1 MELLVENQTQ
11 QLEVDQADQ
20 KIQVKVDQIEMQ
32 KDFELEASENLQ
44 ALLRKIANFKELG
57 PRKR

>member
-11 QLEVDQADQ
+11 LLEVDQADE
-20 KIQVKVDQIEMQ
+20 KIQVKIDQIEMQ